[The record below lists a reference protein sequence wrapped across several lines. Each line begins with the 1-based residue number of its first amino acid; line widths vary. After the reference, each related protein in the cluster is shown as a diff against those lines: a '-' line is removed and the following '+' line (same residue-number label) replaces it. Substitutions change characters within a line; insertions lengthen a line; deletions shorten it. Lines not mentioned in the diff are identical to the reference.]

1 MDRILIVDD
10 IEEYLRSLENVLKVD
25 FEVLRAM
32 SLEQAKQKM
41 DESIKVA
48 LVDIRLKE
56 DDPNNRDGLVF
67 LEWVKMNFPNTK
79 VIIMSAYKEFDLAVE
94 ALNLGAEYFLRKPIN
109 LVELKGTIKTL
120 IETKPRD

>member
-10 IEEYLRSLENVLKVD
+10 IEEYLRSLENALRVD
-25 FEVLRAM
+25 FEILRAM